1 MINENDDE
9 SYGHERTARAFLNI
23 AWDACDAVIRESLE
37 NGDTEQ
43 GLATL
48 GTFAAIYQAIAE
60 QDADKVREACSKYLD
75 WDETRKREKQ
85 QRECDEGECSCG

>member
-9 SYGHERTARAFLNI
+9 SYMTNRAARAFLDI
-23 AWDACDAVIRESLE
+23 AWEACDAVIRESLE
-37 NGDTEQ
+37 KGDTDQ

-48 GTFAAIYQAIAE
+48 ATFTMIYQAVAE

-75 WDETRKREKQ
+75 WDEARRREEQ
-85 QRECDEGECSCG
+85 QRKCDEGEGSCG